1 MNEIVV
7 EITSILKN
15 LPTKNLSSIPN
26 GCGAYVITV
35 KSGKH
40 YVGSSKTVRTRVQSH
55 QVYNDP
61 NINEPMESACIYFT
75 KSHMDAR
82 ILENWL
88 IMEIMPELNKS
99 CESKPI
105 GIGFRSKCIQ
115 GCEIWNMPRHIR
127 IDVKIKN
134 SVESLVMEN
143 MSSSLLGAPGAYVIT
158 TKTGKRYIGSSNSL
172 YNRLRSHM
180 DYKESKNVPEPVKSV
195 CCYLTNSEV
204 DARILE
210 YWLIRELKPE
220 LNREIQPDASR
231 WKTGS
236 KEILFL
242 DTEDK
247 IKKTFEKV
255 SQRILSLPGV
265 KEIVRKGWITY
276 QLSPMKNFCAVKI
289 TSNCLQIDLKVD
301 KDRLKDPA
309 QISLEIIPTQAWTFN
324 RRLELSSITEI
335 DGVFELIKQSYEF
348 IIQNRQ
354 S

>member
-1 MNEIVV
+1 MDEILV
-7 EITSILKN
+7 EITRILKN
-15 LPTKNLSSIPN
+15 LTTENLSSIPN

-35 KSGKH
+35 KSGKR

-61 NINEPMESACIYFT
+61 NINEPMESVCIYLT

-88 IMEIMPELNKS
+88 IREIMPELNKS

-115 GCEIWNMPRHIR
+115 GCEIWDMPRHVR

-134 SVESLVMEN
+134 CIENLVVKN

-158 TKTGKRYIGSSNSL
+158 TKTDRRYIGSSNSL

-180 DYKESKNVPEPVKSV
+180 DYKESKNVDEPIKSV
-195 CCYLTNSEV
+195 CCYLTNDEI

-220 LNREIQPDASR
+220 LNKEIQPDASR

-242 DTEDK
+242 DNEDK
-247 IKKTFEKV
+247 MRKVFEKF
-255 SQRILSLPGV
+255 SERILSLPGV
-265 KEIVRKGWITY
+265 KEIVRKSWITY
-276 QLSPMKNFCAVKI
+276 QLSPMKNFCAVRI
-289 TSNCLQIDLKVD
+289 TRNCLQIDLKVD
-301 KDRLKDPA
+301 KTQLKDPA

-324 RRLELSSITEI
+324 RRLQLSGINEI
-335 DGVFELIKQSYEF
+335 GEAFELIKQAYEC
-348 IIQNRQ
+348 IKH
-354 S
+354 